1 MKALYTLLILLIP
14 FVGYG
19 QINDTLYDFG
29 NDESEMAYSIA
40 KTNDNGFIICGSIKL
55 CNTCSTDPLLLK
67 INSLGDTIWSKVYD
81 EELSGKNSCLNV
93 TQTNDGGF
101 FMVNN
106 NSIIK
111 TDAEGNIEWR
121 KIAQDFWTY
130 ENGLLNFSLNY
141 YYIINTSTIG
151 CDQQT
156 FVYGFQTDDDGYIV
170 LNHGYLIKLNNFGET
185 EWISDY
191 FISEDISGNNWLK
204 VNSLISSSNGN
215 YIIYGDNFG
224 NKLDASYNRYY
235 DSTWFLKI
243 LSNDGTSISL
253 NYEWN
258 DLYTVGV
265 SNADELLVQSSN
277 DEIVLLGTTWDGHNA
292 FWPDQDILLA
302 KFDNLGNLIWEY
314 EYDINNGNT
323 DDVGYALKISEDDS
337 YIILAS
343 SGSVDNQLILMKVNS
358 DGELLW
364 TNEIAG
370 AVDTWI
376 TDFAYSLIVSNNE
389 IIIAGGRYSNNSDN
403 GYYDIWVIKTDLEG
417 NITSNIE
424 IPINKLNKNIV
435 NVLNFRGQKIKPQ
448 KNEPIIEIF
457 DDGSIEKKVII
468 E

>member
-1 MKALYTLLILLIP
+1 
-14 FVGYG
+14 
-19 QINDTLYDFG
+19 
-29 NDESEMAYSIA
+29 
-40 KTNDNGFIICGSIKL
+40 
-55 CNTCSTDPLLLK
+55 
-67 INSLGDTIWSKVYD
+67 
-81 EELSGKNSCLNV
+81 
-93 TQTNDGGF
+93 
-101 FMVNN
+101 
-106 NSIIK
+106 
-111 TDAEGNIEWR
+111 
-121 KIAQDFWTY
+121 
-130 ENGLLNFSLNY
+130 
-141 YYIINTSTIG
+141 
-151 CDQQT
+151 
-156 FVYGFQTDDDGYIV
+156 
-170 LNHGYLIKLNNFGET
+170 
-185 EWISDY
+185 
-191 FISEDISGNNWLK
+191 
-204 VNSLISSSNGN
+204 
-215 YIIYGDNFG
+215 
-224 NKLDASYNRYY
+224 
-235 DSTWFLKI
+235 
-243 LSNDGTSISL
+243 
-253 NYEWN
+253 
-258 DLYTVGV
+258 
-265 SNADELLVQSSN
+265 
-277 DEIVLLGTTWDGHNA
+277 
-292 FWPDQDILLA
+292 ILLA

-435 NVLNFRGQKIKPQ
+435 KVLNFRGQKIKPQ